1 MDSLMAVEIS
11 KRLQSSVGKPL
22 PPTLAFE
29 YGNIEALTNYLA
41 ANVLVL
47 ESPPPAPQEPAKDE
61 MADFMAEVEGL
72 SEEALEDAVLKELEN
87 AGY

>member
-22 PPTLAFE
+22 PTTLAFE
-29 YGNIEALTNYLA
+29 YGNIEALANYLA
-41 ANVLVL
+41 TNILVL
-47 ESPPPAPQEPAKDE
+47 ESPPPALQEPAKDE
-61 MADFMAEVEGL
+61 MADFMVEVEGL